1 MNFFQQ
7 LSDLTGGKADLT
19 LRIMQK
25 GDSITVNVMPGNSNN
40 SFEPILAT
48 GTAAELDEA
57 FFSQLMPEVKE
68 VAGLITNIAEVKES
82 VKKKA
87 EEKAKP
93 AAAAPAKEKDNKKQ
107 EPKKRKSKEPAV
119 IAQDIFSQTG
129 GSADEN
135 EEAVDHE
142 PDNDQQ
148 EEEQTSDDE

>member
-7 LSDLTGGKADLT
+7 LSEMTGGKADLT
-19 LRIMQK
+19 IRIMQK
-25 GDSITVNVMPGNSNN
+25 GESITVNVMPGNSNN

-48 GTAAELDEA
+48 GTPAELDGA

-68 VAGLITNIAEVKES
+68 VAGMITNIAEVKES

-93 AAAAPAKEKDNKKQ
+93 AAAAPTKAKDKKKEEQ
-107 EPKKRKSKEPAV
+107 KKRKSKEPPV
-119 IAQDIFSQTG
+119 IAPDIFSQTG
-129 GSADEN
+129 GAADTN
-135 EEAVDHE
+135 EDTADDE

-148 EEEQTSDDE
+148 EEEQTNTEE